1 MKKIRRLFILVVLL
15 ANIFIIALP
24 IIKKFLDDGIMIEVS
39 TKQENGL
46 LPPAI
51 SVCRRSSDLYV
62 FFDFSLHDQSSSC
75 RYYFKD
81 GWKNYKQ
88 CMNKSEIG

>member
-62 FFDFSLHDQSSSC
+62 FFDFSLHDQSSLVGTILRTVGKTTSNVSTNQ
-75 RYYFKD
+75 K
-81 GWKNYKQ
+81 
-88 CMNKSEIG
+88 

>member
-1 MKKIRRLFILVVLL
+1 MMKKIRRLFILVVLL

-62 FFDFSLHDQSSSC
+62 FFDFSLHDQSSLVGTILRTVGKTTSNVSTNQ
-75 RYYFKD
+75 K
-81 GWKNYKQ
+81 
-88 CMNKSEIG
+88 

>member
-46 LPPAI
+46 LPPA
-51 SVCRRSSDLYV
+51 SY
-62 FFDFSLHDQSSSC
+62 
-75 RYYFKD
+75 
-81 GWKNYKQ
+81 
-88 CMNKSEIG
+88 

>member
-46 LPPAI
+46 LPPTI

-62 FFDFSLHDQSSSC
+62 FFDFSLHDQSSLVGTILRTVGRITSNVSTNQ
-75 RYYFKD
+75 K
-81 GWKNYKQ
+81 
-88 CMNKSEIG
+88 

>member
-62 FFDFSLHDQSSSC
+62 FFDFSLHDQSSLVGTILRTVGKTTS
-75 RYYFKD
+75 
-81 GWKNYKQ
+81 NVSTNQ
-88 CMNKSEIG
+88 N

>member
-1 MKKIRRLFILVVLL
+1 MIKKIRRLFILVVLL

-62 FFDFSLHDQSSSC
+62 FFDFSLHDQSSLVGTILRTVGKTTSNVSTNQ
-75 RYYFKD
+75 K
-81 GWKNYKQ
+81 
-88 CMNKSEIG
+88 